1 MFSSEYVVPV
11 KVGTPAVTVYLD
23 FDTGSSDLWIWSCE
37 LAEVSK
43 HHFKSHHIYSPR
55 HSETARQEEGST
67 WQISY
72 GDGSSASGDVYED
85 VVSVAGVTIPHQSV
99 ECARELSSAF
109 LADGGND
116 GLLGLGWPKL
126 NTVEPDKAKTPMEN
140 MIEQGVI
147 DEPIFTVML
156 GGKGQSGFYSFGA
169 FTIDCF
175 SVSLAHSQLRKQGHI
190 DKSVTS
196 HRLHY
201 TDVDKYDFPL

>member
-1 MFSSEYVVPV
+1 MVCERGGRYAGFCMKDNKLDIDHEVPAESSMFSSEYVVPV
-11 KVGTPAVTVYLD
+11 KI
-23 FDTGSSDLWIWSCE
+23 DTGSSDLWIWSCE
-37 LAEVSK
+37 LAE
-43 HHFKSHHIYSPR
+43 SHHIYSPR

-126 NTVEPDKAKTPMEN
+126 NTVEPDKVKTPMEN

-147 DEPIFTVML
+147 DQPIFTVML
-156 GGKGQSGFYSFGA
+156 GERDNLDSILS
-169 FTIDCF
+169 
-175 SVSLAHSQLRKQGHI
+175 
-190 DKSVTS
+190 
-196 HRLHY
+196 
-201 TDVDKYDFPL
+201 